1 MADLSRYIEDG
12 KVNRV
17 RIANDIAAGKFT
29 QEFLSELL
37 QKLQKPELKANY
49 FSHVKLER
57 KPESEWTK
65 EYLELLS
72 NAAVAE
78 NFNEEY
84 LRYLFEV
91 AQYVHQRG
99 QNNPQKKNSFVGWS
113 GCGALGLFRACSLCV
128 AMRSRKGW
136 RRRLCP
142 RNQMKEYCLRI

>member
-12 KVNRV
+12 MVNRV

-37 QKLQKPELKANY
+37 RHPAVKGEY

-65 EYLELLS
+65 EYLNLLS

-84 LRYLFEV
+84 LRYLFDV
-91 AQYVHQRG
+91 AQSVHQRG
-99 QNNPQKKNSFVGWS
+99 QNNPQKKTLLLVGAVAAILICL
-113 GCGALGLFRACSLCV
+113 GLAACVRQCGAEKDGGGDYVQETR
-128 AMRSRKGW
+128 
-136 RRRLCP
+136 
-142 RNQMKEYCLRI
+142 

>member
-65 EYLELLS
+65 EYLNLLS
-72 NAAVAE
+72 NAVVAE

-84 LRYLFEV
+84 LRYLFDV

-99 QNNPQKKNSFVGWS
+99 QNNPQKKTLSLVGAVVALLVCL
-113 GCGALGLFRACSLCV
+113 GLLAACVRQCGAEKDGGGDYVQETR
-128 AMRSRKGW
+128 
-136 RRRLCP
+136 
-142 RNQMKEYCLRI
+142 

>member
-12 KVNRV
+12 DVKRV

-37 QKLQKPELKANY
+37 RYLAVKNVY

-65 EYLELLS
+65 EYLGLLS

-99 QNNPQKKNSFVGWS
+99 QNNPQKKNLLHIGAVVALLICLVLVACVRQ
-113 GCGALGLFRACSLCV
+113 CGAEKDGGGDYDQETR
-128 AMRSRKGW
+128 
-136 RRRLCP
+136 
-142 RNQMKEYCLRI
+142 

>member
-17 RIANDIAAGKFT
+17 RIANDIAEGKFT

-37 QKLQKPELKANY
+37 RYLAVKDAY

-65 EYLELLS
+65 EYLGLLS

-99 QNNPQKKNSFVGWS
+99 QNNAQKKNLLHIGAVVALLICLVLVACVRK
-113 GCGALGLFRACSLCV
+113 CGAEKDGGGDYVQETR
-128 AMRSRKGW
+128 
-136 RRRLCP
+136 
-142 RNQMKEYCLRI
+142 

>member
-57 KPESEWTK
+57 KPESERTK
-65 EYLELLS
+65 EYLNLLS
-72 NAAVAE
+72 NAVVAE

-84 LRYLFEV
+84 LRYLFDV

-99 QNNPQKKNSFVGWS
+99 QNNPQKKTLLLVRAVVALLVCLGLAACVRQ
-113 GCGALGLFRACSLCV
+113 CGAEKDGGGDYVQETR
-128 AMRSRKGW
+128 
-136 RRRLCP
+136 
-142 RNQMKEYCLRI
+142 

>member
-12 KVNRV
+12 DVKRV

-29 QEFLSELL
+29 REFLSELL
-37 QKLQKPELKANY
+37 RHLAAKNVY

-65 EYLELLS
+65 EYLGLLS

-84 LRYLFEV
+84 LRYLFDV
-91 AQYVHQRG
+91 AQYVHHRG
-99 QNNPQKKNSFVGWS
+99 QNNPQKKTLLLVGAVAALLICLVLVACVRQ
-113 GCGALGLFRACSLCV
+113 CGAEKDGGGDYVQETR
-128 AMRSRKGW
+128 
-136 RRRLCP
+136 
-142 RNQMKEYCLRI
+142 

>member
-37 QKLQKPELKANY
+37 RHPAVKDAY

-84 LRYLFEV
+84 LRYLFDV

-99 QNNPQKKNSFVGWS
+99 QNNPQKKTLLLVGAVAAILICL
-113 GCGALGLFRACSLCV
+113 GLAACVRQCGAEKDGGGDYVQETR
-128 AMRSRKGW
+128 
-136 RRRLCP
+136 
-142 RNQMKEYCLRI
+142 

>member
-37 QKLQKPELKANY
+37 RHPAVKDAY

-65 EYLELLS
+65 EYLDLLS

-113 GCGALGLFRACSLCV
+113 GCGALDLFRASCSLCE

>member
-37 QKLQKPELKANY
+37 RHPAVKDAY

-65 EYLELLS
+65 EYLDLLS

-99 QNNPQKKNSFVGWS
+99 QNNPQKKTLLLVGAVAALLICL
-113 GCGALGLFRACSLCV
+113 GLLAACVRQCGAEKDGGGDYVQETR
-128 AMRSRKGW
+128 
-136 RRRLCP
+136 
-142 RNQMKEYCLRI
+142 

>member
-17 RIANDIAAGKFT
+17 RIANDIATGKFT

-37 QKLQKPELKANY
+37 RHPAVKDAY

-91 AQYVHQRG
+91 AQYVHHRG
-99 QNNPQKKNSFVGWS
+99 QNNPQKKTLLLVAALLICLGLLAVCVRQ
-113 GCGALGLFRACSLCV
+113 CGAEKDGGGDYVQETR
-128 AMRSRKGW
+128 
-136 RRRLCP
+136 
-142 RNQMKEYCLRI
+142 

>member
-17 RIANDIAAGKFT
+17 RIANDIATGKIT
-29 QEFLSELL
+29 QEDFSELL
-37 QKLQKPELKANY
+37 RHPAVKKVY

-65 EYLELLS
+65 EYLNLLS
-72 NAAVAE
+72 NAVVAE

-91 AQYVHQRG
+91 AQYVHHRG
-99 QNNPQKKNSFVGWS
+99 QNNPQKKTLLLVGAVAVLLVCL
-113 GCGALGLFRACSLCV
+113 GLAACVRQCGAEKDGGGDYVQETR
-128 AMRSRKGW
+128 
-136 RRRLCP
+136 
-142 RNQMKEYCLRI
+142 

>member
-29 QEFLSELL
+29 REFLSELL
-37 QKLQKPELKANY
+37 RYLAVKNVY

-65 EYLELLS
+65 EYLNLLS
-72 NAAVAE
+72 NAVVAE

-99 QNNPQKKNSFVGWS
+99 QNNPQKNNLLLVAAVAALLVCLVLVACVRQ
-113 GCGALGLFRACSLCV
+113 CGAEKDGGGDYVQETR
-128 AMRSRKGW
+128 
-136 RRRLCP
+136 
-142 RNQMKEYCLRI
+142 

>member
-37 QKLQKPELKANY
+37 RHPAVKDAY

-65 EYLELLS
+65 EYLNLLS
-72 NAAVAE
+72 NAVVAE

-99 QNNPQKKNSFVGWS
+99 QNNPQKKTLLLVGAVAALLICL
-113 GCGALGLFRACSLCV
+113 GLAVCVRQCGAEKDGGGDYVQETR
-128 AMRSRKGW
+128 
-136 RRRLCP
+136 
-142 RNQMKEYCLRI
+142 

>member
-37 QKLQKPELKANY
+37 RHPAVKDAY

-84 LRYLFEV
+84 LRYLFDV
-91 AQYVHQRG
+91 AQSVHQRG
-99 QNNPQKKNSFVGWS
+99 QNNPQKKTLLLVGAVAALLVCL
-113 GCGALGLFRACSLCV
+113 GLAACVMQCGAEKDGGGDYVQETR
-128 AMRSRKGW
+128 
-136 RRRLCP
+136 
-142 RNQMKEYCLRI
+142 

>member
-37 QKLQKPELKANY
+37 QKPELKANY

-65 EYLELLS
+65 EYLGLLS

-84 LRYLFEV
+84 LRYLFDV

-99 QNNPQKKNSFVGWS
+99 QNNPQKKTLLSVGAVVALLVCLGLAACVWQ
-113 GCGALGLFRACSLCV
+113 CGAEKDGGGDYVQETR
-128 AMRSRKGW
+128 
-136 RRRLCP
+136 
-142 RNQMKEYCLRI
+142 

>member
-37 QKLQKPELKANY
+37 WHPAVKDAY

-65 EYLELLS
+65 EYLNLLS

-84 LRYLFEV
+84 LRYLFDV

-99 QNNPQKKNSFVGWS
+99 QNNPQKKTLLLVGAVVALLVCLGLATCVWQ
-113 GCGALGLFRACSLCV
+113 CGAEKDGGGDYVQETR
-128 AMRSRKGW
+128 
-136 RRRLCP
+136 
-142 RNQMKEYCLRI
+142 

>member
-12 KVNRV
+12 KGNRV
-17 RIANDIAAGKFT
+17 RIANDIAAGKIT

-37 QKLQKPELKANY
+37 RHPAVKNVY

-57 KPESEWTK
+57 KPKPEWTK

-84 LRYLFEV
+84 LRYLFDV
-91 AQYVHQRG
+91 AQYVHHRG
-99 QNNPQKKNSFVGWS
+99 QNNPQKKTLLLVGAVAVLLV
-113 GCGALGLFRACSLCV
+113 CLGLVACVRQCGSEKDGGGDYV
-128 AMRSRKGW
+128 QETR
-136 RRRLCP
+136 
-142 RNQMKEYCLRI
+142 

>member
-12 KVNRV
+12 DVKRV

-37 QKLQKPELKANY
+37 RHPAVKDAY

-65 EYLELLS
+65 EYLNLLS
-72 NAAVAE
+72 NAVVAE

-99 QNNPQKKNSFVGWS
+99 QNNPQKKTLLFVRAVAALFVCLGLAACVRQ
-113 GCGALGLFRACSLCV
+113 CGAEKDGGGDYVQETR
-128 AMRSRKGW
+128 
-136 RRRLCP
+136 
-142 RNQMKEYCLRI
+142 

>member
-1 MADLSRYIEDG
+1 MADLSRYIEGG

-37 QKLQKPELKANY
+37 RHPAVKDAY

-84 LRYLFEV
+84 LRYLFDV
-91 AQYVHQRG
+91 AQYVHHRG
-99 QNNPQKKNSFVGWS
+99 QNNPQKKTLWFVRAVAVLLVCLGLAACV
-113 GCGALGLFRACSLCV
+113 GQCGAEKDGGGDYVQETR
-128 AMRSRKGW
+128 
-136 RRRLCP
+136 
-142 RNQMKEYCLRI
+142 

>member
-12 KVNRV
+12 KMNRV

-65 EYLELLS
+65 EYLNLLS
-72 NAAVAE
+72 NAVVAE

-99 QNNPQKKNSFVGWS
+99 QNNPQKKTFLLVGAVVALLVCL
-113 GCGALGLFRACSLCV
+113 GLLAVCVRQCGAEKDGGGDYVQETR
-128 AMRSRKGW
+128 
-136 RRRLCP
+136 
-142 RNQMKEYCLRI
+142 

>member
-12 KVNRV
+12 DVNRV
-17 RIANDIAAGKFT
+17 RIATDIAEGKFT

-37 QKLQKPELKANY
+37 RYLAVKDAY

-65 EYLELLS
+65 EYLGLLS

-91 AQYVHQRG
+91 AQCVHQRG
-99 QNNPQKKNSFVGWS
+99 QNNPQKKTFSYVAGVVVAVLVCLVLVACVRQ
-113 GCGALGLFRACSLCV
+113 CGAEKDGGGDYVQETR
-128 AMRSRKGW
+128 
-136 RRRLCP
+136 
-142 RNQMKEYCLRI
+142 

>member
-1 MADLSRYIEDG
+1 MADLSRYIEGGDV
-12 KVNRV
+12 KRV

-37 QKLQKPELKANY
+37 RHPVVKDAY

-91 AQYVHQRG
+91 AQYVHHRG
-99 QNNPQKKNSFVGWS
+99 QNNPQKKTLLLVAALLLLVCLGLAACVRQ
-113 GCGALGLFRACSLCV
+113 CGAEKDGGGDYVQETR
-128 AMRSRKGW
+128 
-136 RRRLCP
+136 
-142 RNQMKEYCLRI
+142 

>member
-17 RIANDIAAGKFT
+17 RIANDIAEGKFT

-37 QKLQKPELKANY
+37 RYLAVKDAY

-65 EYLELLS
+65 EYLGLLS

-99 QNNPQKKNSFVGWS
+99 QNNPQKRTFSFVRAVAALLICLVLIACVMQ
-113 GCGALGLFRACSLCV
+113 CGAEKDGGGDYVQETR
-128 AMRSRKGW
+128 
-136 RRRLCP
+136 
-142 RNQMKEYCLRI
+142 

>member
-65 EYLELLS
+65 EYLNLLS
-72 NAAVAE
+72 NAVVAE

-84 LRYLFEV
+84 LRYLFDV

-99 QNNPQKKNSFVGWS
+99 QNNPQKKTLLLVAAVAVLLV
-113 GCGALGLFRACSLCV
+113 CLGLVACVRQCRAEKDGGGDYV
-128 AMRSRKGW
+128 QETR
-136 RRRLCP
+136 
-142 RNQMKEYCLRI
+142 

>member
-17 RIANDIAAGKFT
+17 RIANDIAEGKFT
-29 QEFLSELL
+29 QEFLSVLL
-37 QKLQKPELKANY
+37 RHTAVKDAY

-65 EYLELLS
+65 EYLGLLS

-84 LRYLFEV
+84 LRYLFDV

-99 QNNPQKKNSFVGWS
+99 QNNPQKKTLLLVGAVVALLVCLVLVACVRQ
-113 GCGALGLFRACSLCV
+113 CGAEKDGGGDYVQETR
-128 AMRSRKGW
+128 
-136 RRRLCP
+136 
-142 RNQMKEYCLRI
+142 

>member
-17 RIANDIAAGKFT
+17 RIATDIAAGKFT

-37 QKLQKPELKANY
+37 RYLAVKNVY

-65 EYLELLS
+65 EYLGLLS

-84 LRYLFEV
+84 LRYLFDV
-91 AQYVHQRG
+91 AQCVHQRG
-99 QNNPQKKNSFVGWS
+99 QNNPQKKTFSYAAGAVAALLACLWLVACVRQ
-113 GCGALGLFRACSLCV
+113 CGAEKDGGGDYVQETR
-128 AMRSRKGW
+128 
-136 RRRLCP
+136 
-142 RNQMKEYCLRI
+142 

>member
-37 QKLQKPELKANY
+37 RHPAVKDAY

-65 EYLELLS
+65 EYLDLLS

-99 QNNPQKKNSFVGWS
+99 QNNPQKKTLLLVGAVAALLICL
-113 GCGALGLFRACSLCV
+113 GLAACVRQCGAEKDGGGDYVQETR
-128 AMRSRKGW
+128 
-136 RRRLCP
+136 
-142 RNQMKEYCLRI
+142 

>member
-37 QKLQKPELKANY
+37 RHPAVKGEY

-65 EYLELLS
+65 EYLDLLS

-91 AQYVHQRG
+91 AQSVHHRG
-99 QNNPQKKNSFVGWS
+99 QNNPQKKTLLLVGAVVALLVCL
-113 GCGALGLFRACSLCV
+113 GLAACVRQCGAEKDGGGDYVQETR
-128 AMRSRKGW
+128 
-136 RRRLCP
+136 
-142 RNQMKEYCLRI
+142 

>member
-1 MADLSRYIEDG
+1 MVDFSRYIEDG

-17 RIANDIAAGKFT
+17 RIATDIAEGKFT

-37 QKLQKPELKANY
+37 RYLAVKNVY

-65 EYLELLS
+65 EYLGLLS

-91 AQYVHQRG
+91 AQYVHHRG
-99 QNNPQKKNSFVGWS
+99 QNNPQKKTFSYVAGAVAVLLACLVLVACVRQ
-113 GCGALGLFRACSLCV
+113 CGAEKDGGGDYVQETR
-128 AMRSRKGW
+128 
-136 RRRLCP
+136 
-142 RNQMKEYCLRI
+142 